1 MIIEIISATR
11 LPEKEFWETSALGL
25 SLQRL
30 KNDKTILPRIAF
42 ENKKGLPQI
51 YNEGIEKAGI
61 ENTLVFMHDDVWV
74 DDFFFSQRIQDGLNQ
89 FHVIGVA
96 GNVRHVPQ
104 QPAWAFVDKNFTW
117 DDKINLSGAIAH
129 GKYPFGA
136 LSYFGETP
144 KACAL
149 LDGVLLAIK
158 KKTLVDANIKFDE
171 RFDFHL
177 YDMDFCREAIKAKLT
192 LGTWPI
198 ALTHQSGGHFG
209 VPSWQSAFERYLSK
223 WSY

>member
-11 LPEKEFWETSALGL
+11 LTEKEFWETSALGL

-30 KNDKTILPRIAF
+30 KNDKTILPRITF
-42 ENKKGLPQI
+42 TNKKGLPQI
-51 YNEGIEKAGI
+51 YNEGIEKADI
-61 ENTLVFMHDDVWV
+61 ENMLVFIHDDVWI
-74 DDFFFSQRIQDGLNQ
+74 DDYFFSQRIQDGLHQ
-89 FHVIGVA
+89 FDIIGVA
-96 GNVRHVPQ
+96 GNVRHLPQ
-104 QPAWAFVDKNFTW
+104 QPAWAFVDQKFTW
-117 DDKINLSGAIAH
+117 DEKINLSGAVAH

-136 LSYFGETP
+136 LSYFGDTP

-149 LDGVLLAIK
+149 LDGVFLATH
-158 KKTLVDANIKFDE
+158 KKTLVDARIKFDE
-171 RFDFHL
+171 QFDFHL

-209 VPSWQSAFERYLSK
+209 TPHWQSSYKKYLSK
-223 WSY
+223 WKD

>member
-42 ENKKGLPQI
+42 ENKRGLPQI

-104 QPAWAFVDKNFTW
+104 QPAWAFVDKDFTW

-149 LDGVLLAIK
+149 LDGVFLAIK
-158 KKTLVDANIKFDE
+158 KKTLVDADIKFDE
-171 RFDFHL
+171 RFDFHQ
-177 YDMDFCREAIKAKLT
+177 YDMDFCREALKAKLN

-209 VPSWQSAFERYLSK
+209 TPPWQVAYQKYLAK
-223 WSY
+223 WSD